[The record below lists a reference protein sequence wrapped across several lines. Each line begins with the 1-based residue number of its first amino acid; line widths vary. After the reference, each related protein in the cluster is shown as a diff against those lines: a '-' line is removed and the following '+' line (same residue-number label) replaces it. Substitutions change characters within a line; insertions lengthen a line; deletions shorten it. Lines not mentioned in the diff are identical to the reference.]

1 MPFEITLLVL
11 RLASAGFIVLLVGA
25 LLIMIWR
32 DYRAA
37 VSQAAASKRSH
48 GFLIAMREVDGSLV
62 LTGEIYPLLPL
73 TTLGRAPTNTIRV
86 LDDFSSSEHARIA
99 RRNGQWWLED
109 RKSRNGTTLNH
120 APVAQPT
127 VITNGDVIGIGSLHF
142 RVDLEN

>member
-1 MPFEITLLVL
+1 MSFDIMLLVL
-11 RLASAGFIVLLVGA
+11 RLASAGLMVMLIVA
-25 LLIMIWR
+25 LMVMIWR

-48 GFLIAMREVDGSLV
+48 GFLVAMREVDGSLV

-86 LDDFSSSEHARIA
+86 PDSFSSSEHARIA

-120 APVAQPT
+120 APVIQPT
-127 VITNGDVIGIGSLHF
+127 VITNGDIIGIGSLHF

>member
-1 MPFEITLLVL
+1 VSFDVMLLVL
-11 RLASAGFIVLLVGA
+11 RLASAALMVLIVGA
-25 LLIMIWR
+25 LMLIIWR

-37 VSQAAASKRSH
+37 ISQAAASKRSH
-48 GFLIAMREVDGSLV
+48 GFLVAMREVDGSLI

-86 LDDFSSSEHARIA
+86 QDNFSSSEHARIA

-120 APVAQPT
+120 APVLQPT
-127 VITNGDVIGIGSLHF
+127 VITNGDIIGIGSLHF
-142 RVDLEN
+142 RVDLES

>member
-25 LLIMIWR
+25 LMVMIWR

-48 GFLIAMREVDGSLV
+48 GFLVAMREVEGSLV

-86 LDDFSSSEHARIA
+86 PDSFSSSEHARIA

-120 APVAQPT
+120 APVMQPT